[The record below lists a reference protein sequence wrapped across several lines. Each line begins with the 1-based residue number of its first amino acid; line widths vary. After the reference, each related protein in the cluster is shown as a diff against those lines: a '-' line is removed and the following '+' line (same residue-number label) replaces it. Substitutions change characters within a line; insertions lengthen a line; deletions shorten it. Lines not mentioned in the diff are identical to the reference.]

1 MTIGLLTSETKA
13 KKQRLLLKR
22 RLIEGQCHI
31 RKFNHG
37 APLFH
42 IIQVHPFNFS
52 SSYFI
57 QKFCIQ
63 TYNPKISPLI
73 SYFLINQA
81 CEALEESD
89 VQSPWSGSTGPIYT
103 LQLFLGKYTFRS

>member
-52 SSYFI
+52 SSYFYSEI
-57 QKFCIQ
+57 LHPNLQSKNKSTHI
-63 TYNPKISPLI
+63 L
-73 SYFLINQA
+73 L
-81 CEALEESD
+81 SD
-89 VQSPWSGSTGPIYT
+89 
-103 LQLFLGKYTFRS
+103 